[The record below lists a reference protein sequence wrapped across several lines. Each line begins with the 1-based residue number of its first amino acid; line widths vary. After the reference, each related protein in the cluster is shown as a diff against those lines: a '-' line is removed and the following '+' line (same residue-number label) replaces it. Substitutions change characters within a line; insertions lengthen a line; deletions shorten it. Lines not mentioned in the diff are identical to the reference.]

1 VDSYGSRVSFVL
13 PDGQKACLRCVE
25 RKLETGY
32 GVIRPA
38 RKDRSRQQSYCRECQ
53 TEYQRAWRRDRTAM
67 LGRSHDPLL
76 TLEELELLADFRRAR
91 ANGNIIARPAGR
103 HHAEAQS

>member
-1 VDSYGSRVSFVL
+1 VDSHNSRVSFVL

-25 RKLETGY
+25 RKLETGL

-53 TEYQRAWRRDRTAM
+53 TQYQREWRENRLLM
-67 LGRSHDPLL
+67 LGRSHRPLL
-76 TLEELELLADFRRAR
+76 TTEDLELIIRAR
-91 ANGNIIARPAGR
+91 INGNLSGLAPRGK
-103 HHAEAQS
+103 HHARS